1 MNNQWEHQETDSN
14 DIKIAIILFDY
25 LIIWNIKS
33 LRIAKFYS
41 LKLFPILNSLMC
53 SRLVLVPVQY
63 YWILMLFQMKFSL
76 TSTVHISTCTCV
88 LIRKIQDK
96 LQPLIYHSLFY
107 DIVYN
112 ITIKSQRRYRILK
125 STLFCHQYS
134 FFDSNSGQF
143 HLI

>member
-1 MNNQWEHQETDSN
+1 MKYEIPQNC
-14 DIKIAIILFDY
+14 KILFVEFVSY
-25 LIIWNIKS
+25 P
-33 LRIAKFYS
+33 
-41 LKLFPILNSLMC
+41 KLSDVFQTSSGSCPILLNINVVSNEIFSDFFCTYIYLYMCFNSKDP
-53 SRLVLVPVQY
+53 S
-63 YWILMLFQMKFSL
+63 
-76 TSTVHISTCTCV
+76 
-88 LIRKIQDK
+88 K